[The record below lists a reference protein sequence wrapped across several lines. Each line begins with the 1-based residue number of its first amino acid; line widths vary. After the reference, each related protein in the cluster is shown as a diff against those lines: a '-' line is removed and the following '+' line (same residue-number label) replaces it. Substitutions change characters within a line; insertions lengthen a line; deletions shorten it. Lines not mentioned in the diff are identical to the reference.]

1 MAYQSWWRLDYSINL
16 RENSCQAI
24 HSKKQSH
31 NKKAKWIQERKILK
45 IAKGTDD
52 LMSTCDEA
60 FDSIVLLNMFYFWQ
74 LCLEFFNYLT
84 SMGLLRDSLCNGKLA
99 VVYKKVE
106 ENMRK

>member
-16 RENSCQAI
+16 RGNSCQAI

-31 NKKAKWIQERKILK
+31 NNKDKGIQERKILK

-60 FDSIVLLNMFYFWQ
+60 FDSLCAFKHVLLQATKDGIF
-74 LCLEFFNYLT
+74 
-84 SMGLLRDSLCNGKLA
+84 
-99 VVYKKVE
+99 
-106 ENMRK
+106 